1 MDDLCITQWKDYEYP
16 CFIFCHRCRHVAGG
30 SLEGEEL
37 DWWRETSREQQP
49 AESDVGK
56 EMIIAHPGPSTEGG
70 EPAESDA
77 APDGDTLSPEEGDAE
92 RSLQAQVASFTDLE
106 KLTRE
111 NREALEGIRRLVA
124 KPAAGGSPRTDL
136 TNEDKM
142 RELDRLVAMAKAL
155 GEMTVSA
162 A

>member
-1 MDDLCITQWKDYEYP
+1 M
-16 CFIFCHRCRHVAGG
+16 
-30 SLEGEEL
+30 
-37 DWWRETSREQQP
+37 
-49 AESDVGK
+49 GK
-56 EMIIAHPGPSTEGG
+56 EIIIAHPGPSTEGG

-92 RSLQAQVASFTDLE
+92 RSLQAQVASFTELE

-111 NREALEGIRRLVA
+111 NREALEGIRRLVG
-124 KPAAGGSPRTDL
+124 KPAAGGSSPRTDF